1 MLPRFRLPEWVLI
14 GFFGYIALL
23 SAFFP
28 NRPNLRYQ
36 PLLLF
41 LAIAAGYW
49 ALSKIEK
56 GRFAI
61 AIGITRDWLPLL
73 LIFVAFREMELFL
86 PRYYNY
92 HFETEWI
99 RLDQVVL
106 GNWHLR
112 EAIESLGKALPF
124 YFEFC
129 YLLVYGVSYY
139 CIGVLAANAD
149 RRSIDRFW
157 TVYLTGT
164 LAAYALFPYF
174 PSQPPRYVFPNVD
187 APTVTTWLRDVNLFL
202 LNQATI
208 HVGVFPSAHVSSAF
222 SAAWGL
228 FLVKPQRRIFGW
240 SMLIYAISVS
250 IATVYGRYHYVS
262 DVLAGF
268 GVSLLAGGVCL
279 FLRAS
284 D

>member
-1 MLPRFRLPEWVLI
+1 MLPRFRLSEWVLI
-14 GFFGYIALL
+14 AFFAYIALL
-23 SAFFP
+23 SGFFP
-28 NRPNLRYQ
+28 DRPNLRYQ

-41 LAIAAGYW
+41 LAITTLYW
-49 ALSKIEK
+49 ALDRMEAS
-56 GRFAI
+56 RFAR
-61 AIGITRDWLPLL
+61 AVQITRDWLPLL
-73 LIFVAFREMELFL
+73 LTFIAFREMEFFL
-86 PRYYNY
+86 PRDYNY
-92 HFETEWI
+92 HYEAAWI

-106 GNWHLR
+106 GDWHLR
-112 EAIESLGKALPF
+112 EAIENLGRILPF

-129 YLLVYGVSYY
+129 YLLVYAVGPY
-139 CIGVLAANAD
+139 CIGVLTARAD
-149 RRSIDRFW
+149 RRAIDRFW

-174 PSQPPRYVFPNVD
+174 PSQPPRYVFPNVETP
-187 APTVTTWLRDVNLFL
+187 AITTWVRHLNLFL
-202 LNQATI
+202 LKEATI

-228 FLVKPQRRIFGW
+228 FLVKSKRRIFGW

-279 FLRAS
+279 LLKAQ